1 MRQSLFPT
9 SFRIF
14 GTTLL
19 CLIAIVG
26 GGLLFPTSVLGE
38 RLPIKTYT
46 IADGLMRDL
55 VTRIRQDSRGFLW
68 FCTEEGLSRF
78 DGVAITNY
86 TTADGLPH
94 SAVNDFLESADGTIY
109 IATNGGVA
117 RLNPHGKRSAAD
129 DPLFIRISP
138 VNPKS
143 AAIQVLFEDREKR
156 IWVGTSDGLY
166 RLIKNGE
173 STVLEPVPLGN
184 PLPGFG
190 GAILEPSPD
199 AVFVD
204 ALVDDQRGNLWVG
217 TFGSGLFKIADDGS
231 IRQYRAGPGGFGDNK
246 ITALMSDN
254 DGRIWVG
261 MRSDEEGGVCW
272 VEPDHG
278 EQPVSRCFSEKDGLG
293 SNRVRDIRQMS
304 DGSVWIGMAA
314 GLCRWQG
321 ADAVSVCKTYN
332 EANDLCGQVYSL
344 TEDHEG
350 NLWTGSPCG
359 AKKLARY
366 GVTTFL
372 ESDGLTATPVNAM
385 FENDSGELFA
395 VSFPGTARTV
405 SRFDGERFTTLKL
418 RLPSFVNYHGWG
430 WRQTVLQDSKGAW
443 WIPTGY
449 GLFRSPDRTKFE
461 DLSRVSLERIRTGS
475 NGTEPFRLFEDSRG
489 DIWMATT
496 GYTNQLFR
504 WERARDLWHDHT
516 SAAGFTV
523 SRVGT
528 AFAEDRSGNV
538 WIGASSDHEEGA
550 LIRYR
555 NGEFQI
561 FAAAD
566 GVSAGWNSD
575 IYADRMGSLW
585 IATSRDGIM
594 RLKDPNADRLE
605 FERFTRSEGLASI
618 AANCVTE
625 DEFGR
630 IYVGTWRGVDR
641 LTPETGQIEN
651 FSNADGLPS
660 GYVESAYRDRQNN
673 LWFMTGKG
681 LARFR
686 PEPPR
691 QRRSPNIL
699 ITGLKING
707 APRDVSVLGE
717 TSIPTIELGADQRQ
731 VTVEFLGLGTSVGE
745 KLRYEYRFADGQWT
759 PTGERTLNFANL
771 ASGDYRLEVR
781 AQTTDGVYSQEPAS
795 VSFNIAAPLWRNP
808 FLILLLL
815 IAAGVLI
822 YAFYR
827 YRLNKLI
834 EIERTRT
841 RIATDLHDDIGANLS
856 KISLLSEIVN
866 MKMES
871 GNAESKRMLS
881 TIADV
886 SRSSVASMRDIVWA
900 ISPSRDSVL
909 EMTRKMRQYAEE
921 TFVPNGVELDF
932 NAPNDRVSTKLTM
945 DVRRELF
952 LIFKE
957 AVNNAARHS
966 DCTRIE
972 IDFALRSKKI
982 VLQIADNGRGFDPN
996 DEAEGNGLANMRSRT
1011 EKLGGRFEIESA
1023 PDRGTKIRVEI

>member
-1 MRQSLFPT
+1 MLKRLLPTFQPPRPTAFRFVLICGAIFLFAAT
-9 SFRIF
+9 
-14 GTTLL
+14 
-19 CLIAIVG
+19 AVA
-26 GGLLFPTSVLGE
+26 E

-78 DGVAITNY
+78 DGVAITNF

-94 SAVNDFLESADGTIY
+94 PAVNDFVETANGTIY
-109 IATNGGVA
+109 VATNRGVA
-117 RLNPHGKRSAAD
+117 RLNPHGRRNSSD
-129 DPLFIRISP
+129 DPLFIPILP
-138 VNPKS
+138 ENPKS

-156 IWVGTSDGLY
+156 IWAGTSDGLY
-166 RLIKNGE
+166 KLIADGE
-173 STVLEPVPLGN
+173 STVLERVPLGS

-190 GAILEPSPD
+190 GAIFEPSPD
-199 AVFVD
+199 AIFVD
-204 ALVDDQRGNLWVG
+204 AIAEDNRGDLWIG
-217 TFGSGLFKIADDGS
+217 TFGSGLFRIGAGGA

-246 ITALMSDN
+246 VTALMSDR
-254 DGRIWVG
+254 DGRIWLG
-261 MRSDEEGGVCW
+261 MRSDDEGGVCW
-272 VEPDHG
+272 LDPGADD
-278 EQPVSRCFSEKDGLG
+278 QPVSRCFSEKNGLG
-293 SNRVRDIRQMS
+293 SNRVRDIRQMG

-321 ADAVSVCKTYN
+321 PDAASVCKTYT
-332 EANDLCGQVYSL
+332 EVNDLCRQVYSL

-359 AKKLARY
+359 AKRLAKY
-366 GVTTFL
+366 GVTTFRDT
-372 ESDGLTATPVNAM
+372 DGLPDTPVNAM
-385 FENDSGELFA
+385 FENAEGDLFA
-395 VSFPGTARTV
+395 TNFPGDERAI
-405 SRFDGERFTTLKL
+405 SRFDGERFTTTRLKF
-418 RLPSFVNYHGWG
+418 PSFVDYHGWG
-430 WRQTVLQDSKGAW
+430 WRQTVWQDSKGAW

-449 GLFRSPDRTKFE
+449 GLFRSPDRTAFE
-461 DLSRVSLERIRTGS
+461 DLSRAALAQIKTSPAAS
-475 NGTEPFRLFEDSRG
+475 EPFRVFEDSRG
-489 DIWMATT
+489 DIWMAAT

-504 WERARDLWHDHT
+504 WERARNLWHDHT
-516 SAAGFTV
+516 AEAGFTV
-523 SRVGT
+523 SRIGT

-538 WIGASSDHEEGA
+538 WIGASSDHEDGA

-555 NGEFQI
+555 NGEFRI
-561 FAAAD
+561 FTAAD

-575 IYADRMGSLW
+575 IYADSRGALW
-585 IATSRDGIM
+585 IATSRDGLM

-605 FERFTRSEGLASI
+605 FDRFTPSNGLASI
-618 AANCVTE
+618 TANCVTE

-630 IYVGTWRGVDR
+630 IYAGTWRGVDR

-673 LWFMTGKG
+673 LWFMTSKG

-691 QRRSPNIL
+691 QRRAPNIL
-699 ITGLKING
+699 ITAIKVNG
-707 APRDVSVLGE
+707 EARDVSVLGE
-717 TSIPTIELGADQRQ
+717 TSIPRVELNSDQRQ
-731 VTVEFLGLGTSVGE
+731 VTVEFIGLGTSVGE
-745 KLRYEYRFADGQWT
+745 KLQYEYRFGDGAWNT
-759 PTGERTLNFANL
+759 TDGRSLNFANL

-781 AQTTDGVYSQEPAS
+781 AQTTDGIYSQEPAN
-795 VSFNIAAPLWRNP
+795 VTFRIAAPLWQNP
-808 FLILLLL
+808 FLILIAVIL
-815 IAAGVLI
+815 IALLV
-822 YAFYR
+822 YSFYR
-827 YRLNKLI
+827 YRLNKLV

-866 MKMES
+866 MQMES
-871 GNAESKRMLS
+871 GNPESKKMLS
-881 TIADV
+881 TIAEV

-900 ISPSRDSVL
+900 INPSRDSVL

-921 TFVPNGVELDF
+921 TFVPNNVALRF
-932 NAPNDRVSTKLTM
+932 NAPNERVSTPLPM
-945 DVRRELF
+945 DLRREMF

-972 IDFALRSKKI
+972 IDFVVSSKQI
-982 VLQIADNGRGFDPN
+982 VLQITDNGRGFDPGS
-996 DEAEGNGLANMRSRT
+996 ESEGNGLANMRSRT
-1011 EKLGGRFEIESA
+1011 EKIGGRFEIDSE
-1023 PDRGTKIRVEI
+1023 PGGGTKIRIEV

>member
-1 MRQSLFPT
+1 
-9 SFRIF
+9 
-14 GTTLL
+14 
-19 CLIAIVG
+19 
-26 GGLLFPTSVLGE
+26 
-38 RLPIKTYT
+38 
-46 IADGLMRDL
+46 
-55 VTRIRQDSRGFLW
+55 
-68 FCTEEGLSRF
+68 
-78 DGVAITNY
+78 
-86 TTADGLPH
+86 
-94 SAVNDFLESADGTIY
+94 
-109 IATNGGVA
+109 
-117 RLNPHGKRSAAD
+117 
-129 DPLFIRISP
+129 
-138 VNPKS
+138 
-143 AAIQVLFEDREKR
+143 
-156 IWVGTSDGLY
+156 
-166 RLIKNGE
+166 
-173 STVLEPVPLGN
+173 
-184 PLPGFG
+184 
-190 GAILEPSPD
+190 
-199 AVFVD
+199 
-204 ALVDDQRGNLWVG
+204 
-217 TFGSGLFKIADDGS
+217 
-231 IRQYRAGPGGFGDNK
+231 
-246 ITALMSDN
+246 
-254 DGRIWVG
+254 
-261 MRSDEEGGVCW
+261 
-272 VEPDHG
+272 
-278 EQPVSRCFSEKDGLG
+278 
-293 SNRVRDIRQMS
+293 
-304 DGSVWIGMAA
+304 
-314 GLCRWQG
+314 
-321 ADAVSVCKTYN
+321 
-332 EANDLCGQVYSL
+332 
-344 TEDHEG
+344 
-350 NLWTGSPCG
+350 
-359 AKKLARY
+359 
-366 GVTTFL
+366 
-372 ESDGLTATPVNAM
+372 
-385 FENDSGELFA
+385 
-395 VSFPGTARTV
+395 
-405 SRFDGERFTTLKL
+405 
-418 RLPSFVNYHGWG
+418 
-430 WRQTVLQDSKGAW
+430 
-443 WIPTGY
+443 
-449 GLFRSPDRTKFE
+449 
-461 DLSRVSLERIRTGS
+461 
-475 NGTEPFRLFEDSRG
+475 
-489 DIWMATT
+489 
-496 GYTNQLFR
+496 
-504 WERARDLWHDHT
+504 
-516 SAAGFTV
+516 
-523 SRVGT
+523 
-528 AFAEDRSGNV
+528 
-538 WIGASSDHEEGA
+538 
-550 LIRYR
+550 
-555 NGEFQI
+555 
-561 FAAAD
+561 
-566 GVSAGWNSD
+566 
-575 IYADRMGSLW
+575 
-585 IATSRDGIM
+585 
-594 RLKDPNADRLE
+594 
-605 FERFTRSEGLASI
+605 
-618 AANCVTE
+618 
-625 DEFGR
+625 
-630 IYVGTWRGVDR
+630 
-641 LTPETGQIEN
+641 
-651 FSNADGLPS
+651 
-660 GYVESAYRDRQNN
+660 
-673 LWFMTGKG
+673 MTGKG